1 MAVTFTPRTI
11 GGISKNVFQVAAAAG
26 EVGNLIILEEDLMQV
41 DKAFLNIVDSTT
53 IDGVPSPTFS
63 QKLAATTLPNG
74 RKADVFFASRIF
86 DENILAA
93 RYAKQL
99 VKADV
104 VSAIQ
109 DVVADVAAI
118 DVRVTTLEEA
128 AV

>member
-11 GGISKNVFQVAAAAG
+11 GGISKNAFEVAAAAG
-26 EVGNLIILEEDLMQV
+26 EVGDLIILEEDLMQV
-41 DKAFLNIVDSTT
+41 DKTFLNIVDSTT
-53 IDGVPSPTFS
+53 IDGVPSPTFV

-104 VSAIQ
+104 VAAVQ
-109 DVVADVAAI
+109 DIAADVAAI
-118 DVRVTTLEEA
+118 EGRVTALEQ